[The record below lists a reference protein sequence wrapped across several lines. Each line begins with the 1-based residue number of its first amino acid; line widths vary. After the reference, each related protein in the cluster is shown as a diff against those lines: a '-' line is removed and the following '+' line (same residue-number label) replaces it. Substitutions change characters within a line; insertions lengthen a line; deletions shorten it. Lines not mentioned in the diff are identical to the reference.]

1 MIITDGAKA
10 YIEEMMKEAGTTTL
24 RFFNAEAGCCG
35 PSYQLTLDKA
45 QENDIVERINHIE
58 VALDPTIADI
68 VRNVTLDIDQ
78 DEEGTTLIVSGG
90 SSSCC

>member
-1 MIITDGAKA
+1 MIITDGARA

-24 RFFNAEAGCCG
+24 RFLMQELGRG

-78 DEEGTTLIVSGG
+78 DEEGPALIVSGG
-90 SSSCC
+90 G

>member
-1 MIITDGAKA
+1 MIITDEAKA
-10 YIEEMMKEAGTTTL
+10 YIEEMMKEAETTTL
-24 RFFNAEAGCCG
+24 RFFNAGAGCCG

-58 VALDPTIADI
+58 VAFDPTIADL
-68 VRNVTLDIDQ
+68 VRNVILDIDL
-78 DEEGTTLIVSGG
+78 DEEGPALIVSGG

>member
-1 MIITDGAKA
+1 MIITDEAKA

-24 RFFNAEAGCCG
+24 RFFNAGAGAGCCG

-58 VALDPTIADI
+58 VALDPTIADL
-68 VRNVTLDIDQ
+68 VRNVTLDIDL
-78 DEEGTTLIVSGG
+78 DEEGPALIV

>member
-1 MIITDGAKA
+1 M
-10 YIEEMMKEAGTTTL
+10 
-24 RFFNAEAGCCG
+24 RG

-78 DEEGTTLIVSGG
+78 DEEGPALIVSGG
-90 SSSCC
+90 GSR